1 MARLAGLRLTLV
13 ACVALPPPAI
23 HGSPAPPPH
32 SPPPCGSAADCGRLG
47 TCSGGRC
54 VCGRGWTGDRCE
66 QLDLA
71 PVEEGRGLQPLLAQ
85 ERTSSWGGAIAARP
99 AGGGPGLRRDAGAAE
114 GPTVYH
120 MVYSELERHCG
131 INAWLSNSVV
141 KHATATDPTAR
152 PRTPPPASGTCCPR

>member
-1 MARLAGLRLTLV
+1 MVRLAGLGLALI
-13 ACVALPPPAI
+13 ACVALPVR
-23 HGSPAPPPH
+23 G
-32 SPPPCGSAADCGRLG
+32 SPPPLNSPPSCRSAADCSRLG

-54 VCGRGWTGDRCE
+54 VCGHGWTGDRCE
-66 QLDLA
+66 QLHLA
-71 PVEEGRGLQPLLAQ
+71 PVEEGRGLEPLLAQ

-99 AGGGPGLRRDAGAAE
+99 ASGGLGLRRDAGAAE
-114 GPTVYH
+114 GPAVYH

-152 PRTPPPASGTCCPR
+152 PPTPACCHGCPP